1 VPTIDSGMSRWL
13 TKVAG
18 AAARDADVPR
28 HLLGQHLEML
38 AGAAIDGR
46 RPDDHALSL
55 VVGLGEQAARD
66 GVTAEQVVRLYLSA
80 AWRLWRDMPIDVR
93 AGDASTMHASAGAL
107 LRATAEAV
115 AALVDGHQSA
125 RRDLIRR
132 EESLRREFVDDLL
145 RGEASV
151 ARIVERAE
159 PFGLNLA
166 GSHVV
171 AYAGATDDSVLAET
185 VESALERRIVQRFGD
200 RDVLVA
206 TKEGRLVVI
215 LPGSTDD
222 ERPHRAPDD
231 RGRQVL
237 DALDGLVNG
246 SWLVGLGRS
255 YPGAYGVC
263 RSYEEA
269 REAFELGQRRGLTS
283 GVARASDILVYRVVL
298 RDTDAISDLVESLLS
313 PLSRARGGAEPLI
326 ATLGAYF
333 AAGGVATEAAKL
345 LNISVRSVTYRL
357 ARVKEL
363 TGHDPADPDH
373 RFALQTAVLGAQL
386 LAQPSRV

>member
-1 VPTIDSGMSRWL
+1 MIDNGSSPWL
-13 TKVAG
+13 LAVAT
-18 AAARDADVPR
+18 AAARDAAVPAQ
-28 HLLGQHLEML
+28 LLGEHLDML
-38 AGAAIDGR
+38 ASAAVDGR
-46 RPDDHALSL
+46 RPDDHALAL
-55 VVGLGEQAARD
+55 VAHLGQQAARD
-66 GVTAEQVVRLYLSA
+66 GVPAEQVVRLYLSA
-80 AWRLWRDMPIDVR
+80 AWRLWRAMPGDLR
-93 AGDASTMHASAGAL
+93 ADDAATMHASAGAL

-125 RRDLIRR
+125 RRNLIRQ

-171 AYAGATDDSVLAET
+171 AYAGATDASTLGET
-185 VESALERRIVQRFGD
+185 VEPALERRIVQRFGD

-206 TKEGRLVVI
+206 SKEGRLVVI
-215 LPGSTDD
+215 LPGGN
-222 ERPHRAPDD
+222 EDD
-231 RGRQVL
+231 RPSSTNDMGQQVL
-237 DALDGLVNG
+237 DALDGLVTG
-246 SWLVGLGRS
+246 PWLVGLGRS
-255 YPGAYGVC
+255 YSGAYGVC

-269 REAFELGQRRGLTS
+269 REAFELGPRRGLVT
-283 GVARASDILVYRVVL
+283 GVARAADILVYRVVL
-298 RDTDAISDLVESLLS
+298 RDTDAISDLVDSLLS
-313 PLSRARGGAEPLI
+313 PLNRARGGAEPLI
-326 ATLGAYF
+326 ATLAAYF
-333 AAGGVATEAAKL
+333 AAGGVATETAKL

-357 ARVKEL
+357 ARVKSL

-386 LAQPSRV
+386 LAAPPATSI